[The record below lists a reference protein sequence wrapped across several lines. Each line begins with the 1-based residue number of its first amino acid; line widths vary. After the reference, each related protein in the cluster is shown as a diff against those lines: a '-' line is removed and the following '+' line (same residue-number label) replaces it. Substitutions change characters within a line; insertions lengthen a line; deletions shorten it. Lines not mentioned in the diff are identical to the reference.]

1 MNCGFFNPREVLMY
15 FLAIPVQESFENYFL
30 HEQDANDCGHD
41 AKQYIDD
48 VVMTRVDC
56 CPPNAHTD
64 DGEGCS
70 GKPMLV
76 TLGCIEGGNQHI
88 GCMQTGYGSKYIGIV
103 TIDGVE
109 DRIAHQLVKACQT
122 CHIARCSQDGGEPIL
137 HHIPGW

>member
-1 MNCGFFNPREVLMY
+1 MF

-76 TLGCIEGGNQHI
+76 TLGCIEGGDQHI
-88 GCMQTGYGSKYIGIV
+88 GCMQTGYGSKDIGIV

-122 CHIARCSQDGGEPIL
+122 CHIARCSQDGENPYSITYQGGEA
-137 HHIPGW
+137 GWM

>member
-1 MNCGFFNPREVLMY
+1 MY

-76 TLGCIEGGNQHI
+76 TLGCIEGGDQHI
-88 GCMQTGYGSKYIGIV
+88 GCMQTGYGSKDIGIV
-103 TIDGVE
+103 TIDEWKTG
-109 DRIAHQLVKACQT
+109 
-122 CHIARCSQDGGEPIL
+122 
-137 HHIPGW
+137 

>member
-1 MNCGFFNPREVLMY
+1 MY
-15 FLAIPVQESFENYFL
+15 FLAIPVQESFENHFL

-76 TLGCIEGGNQHI
+76 TLGCIEGGDQHI

-109 DRIAHQLVKACQT
+109 DRIAH
-122 CHIARCSQDGGEPIL
+122 
-137 HHIPGW
+137 